1 MVRKLIR
8 AGFTIAEVLLSLGL
22 LTVVLLTLL
31 GLATQA
37 LQSNRKNLDTAA
49 GQLVADQALERIVY
63 DAEQSASAAVWGI
76 NSLTVPMSSTIVTM
90 GSTPYNVTLYANDS
104 LAVAGRRL
112 KRVRATVIWADAP
125 NGKAG
130 QGRLQVEAAR
140 LVHEP

>member
-1 MVRKLIR
+1 MVRKL
-8 AGFTIAEVLLSLGL
+8 GFTIAEVLLSLGF

-49 GQLVADQALERIVY
+49 GQLVADQALERITY
-63 DAEQSASAAVWGI
+63 DAEQSASATVWGV

-90 GSTPYNVTLYANDS
+90 GSIPYEVTLYANDS
-104 LAVAGRRL
+104 LTVAGKRL
-112 KRVRATVIWADAP
+112 KRIRARVIWADAP

-130 QGRLQVEAAR
+130 QGQLKVEAAR

>member
-1 MVRKLIR
+1 MDRCR
-8 AGFTIAEVLLSLGL
+8 TGFTIAEVLLSLGL

-49 GQLVADQALERIVY
+49 GQLVADQALERAAY
-63 DAEQSASAAVWGI
+63 DAEQSASAAIWSI
-76 NSLTVPMSSTIVTM
+76 NSLTVPVSTTTVTM
-90 GSTPYNVTLYANDS
+90 GSVPYNVTLYANDS

-112 KRVRATVIWADAP
+112 KRIRARVVWADAP
-125 NGKAG
+125 SGKAG
-130 QGRLQVEAAR
+130 QGQLRVEAAR